1 MKNET
6 KNIKSSIFQLDS
18 MFFHVIYIYKTE
30 GLQICSL
37 KNYNKC
43 LESDKKNCLFCYI
56 SRWQKTKWKKKNQFL
71 FN

>member
-43 LESDKKNCLFCYI
+43 LESDKKMSVL
-56 SRWQKTKWKKKNQFL
+56 L
-71 FN
+71 H